1 MTNEFKREDI
11 TKVSINLGSNQ
22 ALAEWQDIMKKEHGL
37 ILTYNA
43 LTNIFIQHVTKEA
56 QLEGIERWMKKVNFD
71 PQS

>member
-11 TKVSINLGSNQ
+11 TKVSINPGSNQ
-22 ALAEWQDIMKKEHGL
+22 VLAEWQDTMKKEHGL
-37 ILTYNA
+37 ILTYNSLA
-43 LTNIFIQHVTKEA
+43 NILIQQVTKEA